1 MDIQSVGYISMC
13 LAVTHMFAAL
23 AIPNLNKLM
32 TQLDEMTNIYSVYK
46 LGSLCGSL
54 LGG

>member
-1 MDIQSVGYISMC
+1 MDIQSVGSITMRV
-13 LAVTHMFAAL
+13 AVIRMFQPL
-23 AIPNLNKLM
+23 AIPKLNELM
-32 TQLDEMTNIYSVYK
+32 TPHDEMTNIYSVYK